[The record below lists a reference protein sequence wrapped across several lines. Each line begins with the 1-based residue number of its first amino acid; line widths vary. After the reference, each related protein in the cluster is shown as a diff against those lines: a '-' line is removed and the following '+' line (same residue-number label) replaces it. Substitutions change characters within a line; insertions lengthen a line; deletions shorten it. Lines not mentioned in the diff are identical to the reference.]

1 MHINH
6 IFELSMVLDGEKFH
20 KVFDKVRDH
29 TESLEKIGDEY
40 IDHALDSKGITV
52 IYRNSQYRKKIKI
65 LVNSGAS
72 SKWSIADPEKFIR
85 KLDKRIREYFGFKY
99 KLNDFN
105 LSGMTVV
112 ADINV
117 GNSKMITEYLKVLKR
132 IGRVKGFSVVGYDCF
147 DNNMSFCMEGNSNS
161 IDFLLYDLKGTL
173 VNQLR
178 QAGIKRKELKSVVEG
193 SEGVLRSEVRLTKP
207 KAIRAYAKAHDIA
220 GQIAELSEKS
230 KDVFWETFTRIV
242 PFGDFYKKD
251 KAVQIIQRDVKDNV
265 MRRKMLWL
273 LVLIPEKKSLYLA
286 QKAMDCRNIEKVMEA
301 FLKIN
306 LSPVTISKRRNIR
319 YLDCIYKH
327 LINEGK

>member
-1 MHINH
+1 MYINE
-6 IFELSMVLDGEKFH
+6 IFELSMVLDHERFYQIFKH
-20 KVFDKVRDH
+20 VY
-29 TESLEKIGDEY
+29 SKIGCMENGEDEY
-40 IDHALDSKGITV
+40 IDQSLEEKGITV
-52 IYRNSQYRKKIKI
+52 IYRDSQYRKKIKI

-117 GNSKMITEYLKVLKR
+117 GNSKMVTEYLKVLKR
-132 IGRVKGFSVVGYDCF
+132 VGKVKGFSAVGYDCF
-147 DNNMSFCMEGNSNS
+147 DNNLSLCMKGNSNG

-207 KAIRAYAKAHDIA
+207 KAIRAYTKGSDISA
-220 GQIAELSEKS
+220 QIVELSGKS
-230 KDVFWETFTRIV
+230 KDVFFETATRIV

-251 KAVQIIQRDVKDNV
+251 EAVQIIQRDVKDNV
-265 MRRKMLWL
+265 MRRKMLR
-273 LVLIPEKKSLYLA
+273 LVELIPEKKSLYLA
-286 QKAMDCRNIEKVMEA
+286 QKAMECRNMEKVVEA
-301 FLKIN
+301 FAKIN
-306 LSPVTISKRRNIR
+306 LSPVTISKRQDAKGMENLYT
-319 YLDCIYKH
+319 YLC
-327 LINEGK
+327 GQR

>member
-207 KAIRAYAKAHDIA
+207 KAIRVYAKAHDIA

-286 QKAMDCRNIEKVMEA
+286 QKAMEYRNMEKVVESFA
-301 FLKIN
+301 KIN
-306 LSPVTISKRRNIR
+306 VSPITISKRHNIK
-319 YLDCIYKH
+319 YLKNLYAYIF
-327 LINEGK
+327 

>member
-161 IDFLLYDLKGTL
+161 IDFLLYDLKSTL

-178 QAGIKRKELKSVVEG
+178 QAGIRRKELKLVVEE

-207 KAIRAYAKAHDIA
+207 KAIRAYAKAYDIA

-230 KDVFWETFTRIV
+230 KDVFLETVTRIV

-251 KAVQIIQRDVKDNV
+251 EAVEIIQRDVKDGA
-265 MRRKMLWL
+265 MRRKMLRL

-286 QKAMDCRNIEKVMEA
+286 QKAINCRDIEMVKDCFAR
-301 FLKIN
+301 IN
-306 LSPVTISKRRNIR
+306 LSPVTIGKRQDVMRLKN
-319 YLDCIYKH
+319 IYKY
-327 LINEGK
+327 IM

>member
-1 MHINH
+1 MYINE
-6 IFELSMVLDGEKFH
+6 IFELSMVLDHERFYQIFKH
-20 KVFDKVRDH
+20 VY
-29 TESLEKIGDEY
+29 SKIGCMENGEDEY
-40 IDHALDSKGITV
+40 IDQSLEEKGITV
-52 IYRNSQYRKKIKI
+52 IYRDSQYRKKIKI

-132 IGRVKGFSVVGYDCF
+132 VGKVKGFSAVGYDCF
-147 DNNMSFCMEGNSNS
+147 DNNLSLCMKGNSNG

-207 KAIRAYAKAHDIA
+207 KAIRAYTKGSDISA
-220 GQIAELSEKS
+220 QIVELSGKS

-251 KAVQIIQRDVKDNV
+251 EAVQIIQRDVKDNV
-265 MRRKMLWL
+265 MRRKMLR
-273 LVLIPEKKSLYLA
+273 LVELIPEKKSLYLA
-286 QKAMDCRNIEKVMEA
+286 QKAMECRNMEKVVEA
-301 FLKIN
+301 FAKIN
-306 LSPVTISKRRNIR
+306 LSPVTISKRQDAKGMENLYT
-319 YLDCIYKH
+319 YLC
-327 LINEGK
+327 GQR

>member
-52 IYRNSQYRKKIKI
+52 IYRNSQYRKKIKV

-72 SKWSIADPEKFIR
+72 SKWSIAGPEKFIR

-117 GNSKMITEYLKVLKR
+117 GNSKMVTEYLKVLKR
-132 IGRVKGFSVVGYDCF
+132 IGRVKGFSAVGYDCF
-147 DNNMSFCMEGNSNS
+147 DNNMSFCMEGNSNG
-161 IDFLLYDLKGTL
+161 IDFLLYDLKSTL

-178 QAGIKRKELKSVVEG
+178 QAGIRRKELKSVVEE

-230 KDVFWETFTRIV
+230 KDVFLETVTRIV

-251 KAVQIIQRDVKDNV
+251 EAVEIIQRDVKDSA
-265 MRRKMLWL
+265 MRRKMLRL
-273 LVLIPEKKSLYLA
+273 LVFIPEKKSLCLA
-286 QKAMDCRNIEKVMEA
+286 QKAMEYRNMEKVVEA
-301 FLKIN
+301 FAKIN
-306 LSPVTISKRRNIR
+306 VSPVTISKRHDIKCLKNLYAYIF
-319 YLDCIYKH
+319 
-327 LINEGK
+327 

>member
-132 IGRVKGFSVVGYDCF
+132 VGKVKGFSAVGYDCF
-147 DNNMSFCMEGNSNS
+147 DNNLSLCMKGNSNG

-207 KAIRAYAKAHDIA
+207 KAIRAYTKGSDISA
-220 GQIAELSEKS
+220 QIVELSGKS

-251 KAVQIIQRDVKDNV
+251 EAVQIIQRDVKDNV
-265 MRRKMLWL
+265 MRRKMLR
-273 LVLIPEKKSLYLA
+273 LVELIPEKKSLYLA
-286 QKAMDCRNIEKVMEA
+286 QKAMECRNMEKVVEA
-301 FLKIN
+301 FAKIN
-306 LSPVTISKRRNIR
+306 LSPVTISKRQDAKGMENLYT
-319 YLDCIYKH
+319 YLC
-327 LINEGK
+327 GQR

>member
-29 TESLEKIGDEY
+29 TKSLEKIGDEY

-52 IYRNSQYRKKIKI
+52 ICRNSQYRKKIKV
-65 LVNSGAS
+65 LVNSGSS
-72 SKWSIADPEKFIR
+72 SKWSIADPERFIR

-99 KLNDFN
+99 KLNDFH

-117 GNSKMITEYLKVLKR
+117 WNSKMVTEYLKVLKR
-132 IGRVKGFSVVGYDCF
+132 VGKVKGFSAVGYDCF
-147 DNNMSFCMEGNSNS
+147 DNNLSLCMEGNSNG
-161 IDFLLYDLKGTL
+161 IDFLLYDLKSTL

-178 QAGIKRKELKSVVEG
+178 QAGIRRKELKSVVEG
-193 SEGVLRSEVRLTKP
+193 SEGVLRSEIRLTKP
-207 KAIRAYAKAHDIA
+207 KAIRSYAKAHDIA

-251 KAVQIIQRDVKDNV
+251 EAVQIIQRDVKDNV
-265 MRRKMLWL
+265 MRRKMLR
-273 LVLIPEKKSLYLA
+273 LVELIPEKKSLYLA
-286 QKAMDCRNIEKVMEA
+286 QKAMEYRNMEKVVESFA
-301 FLKIN
+301 KIN
-306 LSPVTISKRRNIR
+306 VSPITISKRHNIK
-319 YLDCIYKH
+319 YLKNLYAYIF
-327 LINEGK
+327 

>member
-52 IYRNSQYRKKIKI
+52 IYRNSQYRKKIKV

-117 GNSKMITEYLKVLKR
+117 GNSKMVTEYLKVLKR
-132 IGRVKGFSVVGYDCF
+132 IGRVKGFSAVGYDCF
-147 DNNMSFCMEGNSNS
+147 DNNMSFCMEGNSNG
-161 IDFLLYDLKGTL
+161 IDFLLYDLKSTL

-178 QAGIKRKELKSVVEG
+178 QAGIRRKELKSVVEE

-230 KDVFWETFTRIV
+230 KDVFLETVTRIV

-251 KAVQIIQRDVKDNV
+251 EAVEIIQRDVKDGT
-265 MRRKMLWL
+265 MRRKMLRL

-286 QKAMDCRNIEKVMEA
+286 QKAMEYRNMEKVVEA
-301 FLKIN
+301 FAKIN
-306 LSPVTISKRRNIR
+306 VSPVTISKRHDIK
-319 YLDCIYKH
+319 YLKNLYAYIF
-327 LINEGK
+327 

>member
-117 GNSKMITEYLKVLKR
+117 GNSKMITEYFKVLRR
-132 IGRVKGFSVVGYDCF
+132 I
-147 DNNMSFCMEGNSNS
+147 
-161 IDFLLYDLKGTL
+161 
-173 VNQLR
+173 
-178 QAGIKRKELKSVVEG
+178 
-193 SEGVLRSEVRLTKP
+193 
-207 KAIRAYAKAHDIA
+207 
-220 GQIAELSEKS
+220 
-230 KDVFWETFTRIV
+230 
-242 PFGDFYKKD
+242 
-251 KAVQIIQRDVKDNV
+251 
-265 MRRKMLWL
+265 
-273 LVLIPEKKSLYLA
+273 
-286 QKAMDCRNIEKVMEA
+286 
-301 FLKIN
+301 
-306 LSPVTISKRRNIR
+306 
-319 YLDCIYKH
+319 
-327 LINEGK
+327 

>member
-1 MHINH
+1 MYINE
-6 IFELSMVLDGEKFH
+6 IFELSMVLDHERFH
-20 KVFDKVRDH
+20 QVFEHVY
-29 TESLEKIGDEY
+29 SKIGCMENGEDEY
-40 IDHALDSKGITV
+40 IDQSLEEKGITV
-52 IYRNSQYRKKIKI
+52 IYRDSQYRKKIKI

-161 IDFLLYDLKGTL
+161 IDFLLYDLKSTL

-178 QAGIKRKELKSVVEG
+178 QAGIRRKELKLVVEE

-207 KAIRAYAKAHDIA
+207 KAIRAYAKAYDIA

-230 KDVFWETFTRIV
+230 KDVFLETVTRIV

-251 KAVQIIQRDVKDNV
+251 EAVEIIQRDVKDGA
-265 MRRKMLWL
+265 MRRKMLRL

-286 QKAMDCRNIEKVMEA
+286 QKAINCRDIEMVKDCFAR
-301 FLKIN
+301 IN
-306 LSPVTISKRRNIR
+306 LSPVTIGKRQDVMRLKN
-319 YLDCIYKH
+319 IYKY
-327 LINEGK
+327 IM

>member
-1 MHINH
+1 MEN
-6 IFELSMVLDGEKFH
+6 GE
-20 KVFDKVRDH
+20 
-29 TESLEKIGDEY
+29 DEY
-40 IDHALDSKGITV
+40 IDQSLEEKGITV
-52 IYRNSQYRKKIKI
+52 IYRDSQYRKKIKI

-132 IGRVKGFSVVGYDCF
+132 VGKVKGFSAVGYDCF
-147 DNNMSFCMEGNSNS
+147 DNNLSLCMKGNSNG

-207 KAIRAYAKAHDIA
+207 KAIRAYTKGSDISA
-220 GQIAELSEKS
+220 QIVELSEKS

-251 KAVQIIQRDVKDNV
+251 EAVQIIQRDVKDNV
-265 MRRKMLWL
+265 MRRKMLR
-273 LVLIPEKKSLYLA
+273 LVELIPEKKSLYLA
-286 QKAMDCRNIEKVMEA
+286 QKAMECRNMEKVVEA
-301 FLKIN
+301 FAKIN
-306 LSPVTISKRRNIR
+306 LSPVTISKRQDAKGMENLYT
-319 YLDCIYKH
+319 YLC
-327 LINEGK
+327 GQR

>member
-1 MHINH
+1 MYINE
-6 IFELSMVLDGEKFH
+6 IFELSMVLDHERFYQIFKH
-20 KVFDKVRDH
+20 VY
-29 TESLEKIGDEY
+29 SKIGCMENGEDEY
-40 IDHALDSKGITV
+40 IDQSLEEKGITV
-52 IYRNSQYRKKIKI
+52 IYRDSQYRKKIKI

-132 IGRVKGFSVVGYDCF
+132 VGKVKGFSAVGYDCF
-147 DNNMSFCMEGNSNS
+147 DNNLSLCMKGNSNG

-207 KAIRAYAKAHDIA
+207 KAIRAYTKGSDISA
-220 GQIAELSEKS
+220 QIVELSEKS

-251 KAVQIIQRDVKDNV
+251 EAVQIIQRDVKDNV
-265 MRRKMLWL
+265 MRRKMLR
-273 LVLIPEKKSLYLA
+273 LVELIPEKKSLYLA
-286 QKAMDCRNIEKVMEA
+286 QKAMECRNMEKVVEA
-301 FLKIN
+301 FAKIN
-306 LSPVTISKRRNIR
+306 LSPVTISKRHEMK
-319 YLDCIYKH
+319 YLRSLYSYF
-327 LINEGK
+327 L

>member
-52 IYRNSQYRKKIKI
+52 IYRNSQYRKKIKV

-72 SKWSIADPEKFIR
+72 SKWSITGPEKFIR

-105 LSGMTVV
+105 LSGMTLV

-117 GNSKMITEYLKVLKR
+117 GNSKMVTEYLKLLKR
-132 IGRVKGFSVVGYDCF
+132 IGRVKGFSAVGYDCF
-147 DNNMSFCMEGNSNS
+147 DNNMSFCMEGNSNG
-161 IDFLLYDLKGTL
+161 IDFLLYDLKNTL

-178 QAGIKRKELKSVVEG
+178 QAGIRRKELKSVVEE

-230 KDVFWETFTRIV
+230 KDVFFETVTRII

-251 KAVQIIQRDVKDNV
+251 KTEEIIRREIKDARL
-265 MRRKMLWL
+265 RRRMLR
-273 LVLIPEKKSLYLA
+273 LVELIPEKKSLYLA
-286 QKAMDCRNIEKVMEA
+286 QKAMEYRNMEKVVEA
-301 FLKIN
+301 FAKIN
-306 LSPVTISKRRNIR
+306 LSPVTISKRHEMK
-319 YLDCIYKH
+319 YLRSLYSYF
-327 LINEGK
+327 L

>member
-207 KAIRAYAKAHDIA
+207 KAIRAYAKAYDIA

-230 KDVFWETFTRIV
+230 KDVFLETVTRIV

-251 KAVQIIQRDVKDNV
+251 EAVEIIQRDMKDGV
-265 MRRKMLWL
+265 MRRKMLRL

-286 QKAMDCRNIEKVMEA
+286 QKAMDCRNIEEVMDSFAE
-301 FLKIN
+301 IN
-306 LSPVTISKRRNIR
+306 VSPLTISKRH
-319 YLDCIYKH
+319 DMKH
-327 LINEGK
+327 LKNIYGYLM

>member
-1 MHINH
+1 MNINH

-117 GNSKMITEYLKVLKR
+117 GNSKMITEYLKVLKH

-207 KAIRAYAKAHDIA
+207 KAIRAYAKAYDIA

-230 KDVFWETFTRIV
+230 KDVFLETVTRIV

-251 KAVQIIQRDVKDNV
+251 EAVEIIQRDMKDGV
-265 MRRKMLWL
+265 MRRKMLRL

-286 QKAMDCRNIEKVMEA
+286 QKAMDCRNIEEVMDSFAE
-301 FLKIN
+301 IN
-306 LSPVTISKRRNIR
+306 VSPLTISKRH
-319 YLDCIYKH
+319 DMKH
-327 LINEGK
+327 LKNIYGYLM

>member
-29 TESLEKIGDEY
+29 TKSLEKIGDEY

-52 IYRNSQYRKKIKI
+52 ICRNSQYRKKIKV
-65 LVNSGAS
+65 LVNSGSS
-72 SKWSIADPEKFIR
+72 SKWSIADPERFIR

-132 IGRVKGFSVVGYDCF
+132 VGKVKGFSAVGYDCF
-147 DNNMSFCMEGNSNS
+147 DNNLSLCMKGNSNG

-207 KAIRAYAKAHDIA
+207 KAIRSYAKAHDIA

-251 KAVQIIQRDVKDNV
+251 EAVQIIQRDVKDNV
-265 MRRKMLWL
+265 MRRKMLR
-273 LVLIPEKKSLYLA
+273 LVELIPEKKSLYLA
-286 QKAMDCRNIEKVMEA
+286 QKAMEYRNMEKVVESFA
-301 FLKIN
+301 KIN
-306 LSPVTISKRRNIR
+306 VSPITISKRHNIK
-319 YLDCIYKH
+319 YLKNLYAYIF
-327 LINEGK
+327 

>member
-52 IYRNSQYRKKIKI
+52 ICRNSQYRKKIKV
-65 LVNSGAS
+65 LVNSGSS
-72 SKWSIADPEKFIR
+72 SKWSIADPERFIR

-161 IDFLLYDLKGTL
+161 IDFLLYDLKSTL

-178 QAGIKRKELKSVVEG
+178 QAGIRRKELKLVVEE

-207 KAIRAYAKAHDIA
+207 KAIRAYAKAYDIA

-230 KDVFWETFTRIV
+230 KDVFLETVTRIV

-251 KAVQIIQRDVKDNV
+251 EAVEIIQRDVKDGA
-265 MRRKMLWL
+265 MRRKMLRL

-286 QKAMDCRNIEKVMEA
+286 QKAINCRDIEMVKDCFAR
-301 FLKIN
+301 IN
-306 LSPVTISKRRNIR
+306 LSPVTIGKRQDVMRLKN
-319 YLDCIYKH
+319 IYKY
-327 LINEGK
+327 IM

>member
-6 IFELSMVLDGEKFH
+6 IFELSMVLDSEKFH

-65 LVNSGAS
+65 LVNSRAS

-112 ADINV
+112 VDINV
-117 GNSKMITEYLKVLKR
+117 GNSKMVTEYLKVLRR
-132 IGRVKGFSVVGYDCF
+132 IGKVKGFSPVSYECF
-147 DNNMSFCMEGNSNS
+147 DNNLSFCMEGNSNS
-161 IDFLLYDLKGTL
+161 MDFLLYDLKGTL
-173 VNQLR
+173 ADQLR
-178 QAGIKRKELKSVVEG
+178 QTGIGRKELKSVVEEA
-193 SEGVLRSEVRLTKP
+193 EGVLRSEVRLTKP
-207 KAIRAYAKAHDIA
+207 KAIRAYTKGSDISA
-220 GQIAELSEKS
+220 QIVELSEKS
-230 KDVFWETFTRIV
+230 KDVFFETVTRIV
-242 PFGDFYKKD
+242 PFGDFFKKD
-251 KAVQIIQRDVKDNV
+251 EAVKIIQGDVKDGV
-265 MRRKMLWL
+265 MRRKMLRL

-286 QKAMDCRNIEKVMEA
+286 QKAMNCRNIEEVMDSFAE
-301 FLKIN
+301 IN
-306 LSPVTISKRRNIR
+306 LSPITISKRHERK
-319 YLDCIYKH
+319 YLDGIYKYM
-327 LINEGK
+327 IDIK

>member
-29 TESLEKIGDEY
+29 TKSLEKIGDEY

-52 IYRNSQYRKKIKI
+52 ICRNSQYRKKIKV
-65 LVNSGAS
+65 LVNSGSS
-72 SKWSIADPEKFIR
+72 SKWSIADPERFIR

-132 IGRVKGFSVVGYDCF
+132 VGKVKGFSAVGYDCF
-147 DNNMSFCMEGNSNS
+147 DNNLSLCMKGNSNG

-207 KAIRAYAKAHDIA
+207 KAIRAYTKGSDISA
-220 GQIAELSEKS
+220 QIVELSGKS
-230 KDVFWETFTRIV
+230 KDVFFETVTRIV

-251 KAVQIIQRDVKDNV
+251 EAVQIIQRDVKDNV
-265 MRRKMLWL
+265 MRRKMLR
-273 LVLIPEKKSLYLA
+273 LVELIPEKKSLYLA
-286 QKAMDCRNIEKVMEA
+286 QKAMEYRNMEKVVESFA
-301 FLKIN
+301 KIN
-306 LSPVTISKRRNIR
+306 VSPITISKRHNIK
-319 YLDCIYKH
+319 YLKNLYAYIF
-327 LINEGK
+327 

>member
-1 MHINH
+1 MYINE
-6 IFELSMVLDGEKFH
+6 IFELSMVLDHERFH
-20 KVFDKVRDH
+20 QVFEHVY
-29 TESLEKIGDEY
+29 SKIGCMENGEDEY
-40 IDHALDSKGITV
+40 IDQSLEEKGITV
-52 IYRNSQYRKKIKI
+52 IYRDSQYRKKIKI

-132 IGRVKGFSVVGYDCF
+132 IGRVKGFSTVSYECF
-147 DNNMSFCMEGNSNS
+147 DNNLSFCMEGNSNS

-207 KAIRAYAKAHDIA
+207 KAIRVYAKAHDIA

-251 KAVQIIQRDVKDNV
+251 EAVQIIQRDVKDNV
-265 MRRKMLWL
+265 MRRKMLR
-273 LVLIPEKKSLYLA
+273 LVELIPEKKSLYLA
-286 QKAMDCRNIEKVMEA
+286 QKAMECRNMEKVVEA
-301 FLKIN
+301 FAKIN
-306 LSPVTISKRRNIR
+306 LSPVTISKRQDAKGMENLYT
-319 YLDCIYKH
+319 YLC
-327 LINEGK
+327 GQR

>member
-207 KAIRAYAKAHDIA
+207 KAIRAYAKAYDIA

-230 KDVFWETFTRIV
+230 KDVFLETVTRIV

-251 KAVQIIQRDVKDNV
+251 EAVEIIQRDMKDGV
-265 MRRKMLWL
+265 MRRKMLRL

-286 QKAMDCRNIEKVMEA
+286 QKVMDCRNIEEVMDSFAE
-301 FLKIN
+301 IN
-306 LSPVTISKRRNIR
+306 VSPLTISKRH
-319 YLDCIYKH
+319 DMKH
-327 LINEGK
+327 LKNIYGYLM

>member
-1 MHINH
+1 MYINE
-6 IFELSMVLDGEKFH
+6 IFELSMVLDHERFYQIFKH
-20 KVFDKVRDH
+20 VY
-29 TESLEKIGDEY
+29 SKIGCMENGEDEY
-40 IDHALDSKGITV
+40 IDQSLEEKGITV
-52 IYRNSQYRKKIKI
+52 IYRDSQYRKKIKI

-132 IGRVKGFSVVGYDCF
+132 VGKVKGFSAVGYDCF
-147 DNNMSFCMEGNSNS
+147 DNNLSLCMKGNSNG

-207 KAIRAYAKAHDIA
+207 KAIRAYTKGSDISA
-220 GQIAELSEKS
+220 QIVELSEKS

-251 KAVQIIQRDVKDNV
+251 EAVQIIQRDVKDNV
-265 MRRKMLWL
+265 MRRKMLR
-273 LVLIPEKKSLYLA
+273 LVELIPEKKSLYLA
-286 QKAMDCRNIEKVMEA
+286 QKAMECRNMEKVVEA
-301 FLKIN
+301 FAKIN
-306 LSPVTISKRRNIR
+306 LSPVTISKRQDAKGMENLYT
-319 YLDCIYKH
+319 YLC
-327 LINEGK
+327 GQR

>member
-161 IDFLLYDLKGTL
+161 IDFLLYDLKSTL

-178 QAGIKRKELKSVVEG
+178 QAGIRRKELKSVVEG
-193 SEGVLRSEVRLTKP
+193 SEGVLRSEIRLTKP
-207 KAIRAYAKAHDIA
+207 KAIRSYAKAHDIA

-251 KAVQIIQRDVKDNV
+251 EAVQIIQRDVKDNV
-265 MRRKMLWL
+265 MRRKMLR
-273 LVLIPEKKSLYLA
+273 LVELIPEKLSLYLA
-286 QKAMDCRNIEKVMEA
+286 QKAMECRNMEKVVEA
-301 FLKIN
+301 FAKIN
-306 LSPVTISKRRNIR
+306 LSPVTISKRQDAKGMENLYT
-319 YLDCIYKH
+319 YLC
-327 LINEGK
+327 GQR

>member
-117 GNSKMITEYLKVLKR
+117 GNSKMITEYLKVLKH

-207 KAIRAYAKAHDIA
+207 KAIRAYAKAYDIA

-230 KDVFWETFTRIV
+230 KDVFLETVTRIV

-251 KAVQIIQRDVKDNV
+251 EAVEIIQRDMKDGV
-265 MRRKMLWL
+265 MRRKMLRL

-286 QKAMDCRNIEKVMEA
+286 QKAMDCRNIEEVMDSFAE
-301 FLKIN
+301 IN
-306 LSPVTISKRRNIR
+306 VSPLTISKRH
-319 YLDCIYKH
+319 DMKH
-327 LINEGK
+327 LKNIYGYLM